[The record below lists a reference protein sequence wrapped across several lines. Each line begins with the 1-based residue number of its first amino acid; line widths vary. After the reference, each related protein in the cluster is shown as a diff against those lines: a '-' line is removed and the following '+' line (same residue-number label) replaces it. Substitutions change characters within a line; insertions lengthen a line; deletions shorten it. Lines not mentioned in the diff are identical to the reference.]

1 MYAADALIKGEIVIV
16 GGSEGFAYQN
26 TTVPYVS
33 VPTHNFAEYIQTD
46 ITEAKLLP
54 GWSFFVQ
61 VGTGGNLT
69 FSVAKQRTD
78 SDTPLYAPQR
88 NDDEH
93 TTVRAALVLA
103 GNGSKDKTTLI
114 IGDRYEAASYE
125 IGADLEK
132 MFGNG
137 YTLATYTVMDDG
149 TRLVFNAMNMGDI
162 ANSVPVGFRAPDTGE
177 YTFAL
182 DDTYPTDRFERLD
195 LIDYKEGTLTNLLE
209 NDYKFTTNRTQDD
222 TRFTLNVVMRHEPMI
237 PTATDNI
244 TGTDSKVEKRIVDG
258 CLIIIRNGRIY
269 DATGK
274 LKVINAE

>member
-1 MYAADALIKGEIVIV
+1 M
-16 GGSEGFAYQN
+16 
-26 TTVPYVS
+26 
-33 VPTHNFAEYIQTD
+33 
-46 ITEAKLLP
+46 
-54 GWSFFVQ
+54 
-61 VGTGGNLT
+61 
-69 FSVAKQRTD
+69 
-78 SDTPLYAPQR
+78 
-88 NDDEH
+88 
-93 TTVRAALVLA
+93 A

-137 YTLATYTVMDDG
+137 YTLATYTVMNDG

-162 ANSVPVGFRAPDTGE
+162 ANSVPVGFRAPEAGE

-209 NDYKFTTNRTQDD
+209 NEYKFTTNRTQDD
-222 TRFTLNVVMRHEPMI
+222 SRFTLNVVMRHEPMI

-244 TGTDSKVEKRIVDG
+244 TGTDGKVEKRIVDG

-274 LKVINAE
+274 LKVTNAE